1 MRAKQKRESLRKIIH
16 LAFLIIPFSYHYLFS
31 NRKTFLFF
39 LVPLT
44 MLSLIIDISRL
55 KHPTIKRIFND
66 LVGILLR
73 KHELN
78 DFTGATYMM
87 ISSVFCVAL
96 FPADIAFISLAFL
109 AIGDTL
115 AAVIGVRFGK
125 RKIPKTDKSVEGTLA
140 CFIGT
145 FLFAIFFINSIIA
158 LTGALVASIAEV
170 SKISIDDNIK
180 IPIASG
186 IMMSVVKLLIEI
198 N

>member
-96 FPADIAFISLAFL
+96 CTATIRFSIYLGSFHPCCLRGGLYHGDRAGRNP
-109 AIGDTL
+109 IG
-115 AAVIGVRFGK
+115 
-125 RKIPKTDKSVEGTLA
+125 
-140 CFIGT
+140 
-145 FLFAIFFINSIIA
+145 
-158 LTGALVASIAEV
+158 
-170 SKISIDDNIK
+170 
-180 IPIASG
+180 
-186 IMMSVVKLLIEI
+186 
-198 N
+198 